1 MTGSQG
7 EGEAALPAV
16 PVRTIERSN
25 GGSPPAALAS
35 LTLHCAAPW
44 LRGLLLAY
52 AARLDRSG
60 KRIIKKRRTDTGT
73 SRGTAPTD
81 MTTLLQSLALMVAL
95 TLTPGT
101 RVCVIMGG

>member
-1 MTGSQG
+1 MTCDSWLKGSTRPG
-7 EGEAALPAV
+7 ASSGLHVERWEAG
-16 PVRTIERSN
+16 RTRRL
-25 GGSPPAALAS
+25 GWA
-35 LTLHCAAPW
+35 TLHCAAPW

-60 KRIIKKRRTDTGT
+60 KRTIKRRTDTGA

-95 TLTPGT
+95 TLTPDT